1 MNGELLLIWRL
12 EIMDKLTKL
21 YAISNKLTI
30 LYIED
35 DVGLQM
41 KTKAIF
47 ENLFKR
53 VDVANDGENGLLQYD
68 TYFYETNLHYDIVI
82 TDLRMPKIDGLTLVK
97 KILEHNKEQ
106 KIIVTSAYGEKD
118 NLIAFINLGVS
129 KFIQKPFTMNQIVD
143 LLLEVVENLHENNQ
157 KNYFLLST
165 DLFWNRFTKELI
177 YDGSSIKLSQN
188 ETLILNAFINN
199 PNKIFSQF
207 DLFNLI
213 IDGTSERDFSQD
225 SLKSIIK
232 RLRHKLPYDIIQNIY
247 GQGYKLQL
255 SSS

>member
-1 MNGELLLIWRL
+1 
-12 EIMDKLTKL
+12 MDNLTKL

-35 DVGLQM
+35 DLGLQM

-53 VDVANDGENGLLQYD
+53 VDVANDGESGLLQYD
-68 TYFYETNLHYDIVI
+68 TYFYETNVHYDIVI
-82 TDLRMPKIDGLTLVK
+82 TDLRMPKVDGLELVK
-97 KILEHNKEQ
+97 KILEQNKEQ

-118 NLIAFINLGVS
+118 NLITFINLGVS

-143 LLLEVVENLHENNQ
+143 LLLAVVESLFENVDKNNLILG
-157 KNYFLLST
+157 KNLS
-165 DLFWNRFTKELI
+165 WNKFSKELI
-177 YDGSSIKLSQN
+177 YEGKNIKLSYN
-188 ETLILNAFINN
+188 EILILNILTAH

-207 DLFNLI
+207 ELFDLIVNNS
-213 IDGTSERDFSQD
+213 GEKDFSQD

-232 RLRHKLPYDIIQNIY
+232 RLRQKIPYELIQNIY
-247 GQGYKLQL
+247 AQGYKLQL
-255 SSS
+255 LPS